1 MFKWSFNGI
10 RRFTLSY
17 KYRYLI
23 SWRFRNCRGENEVAV
38 NNIGGV
44 LMGSK
49 AVELVDCVQA
59 IEDLEEFLNLGA
71 STSRT
76 AGGEICLSPNFLNY
90 FGNGVFKG

>member
-1 MFKWSFNGI
+1 MAK
-10 RRFTLSY
+10 
-17 KYRYLI
+17 
-23 SWRFRNCRGENEVAV
+23 NEVSV

-44 LMGSK
+44 SKGSK
-49 AVELVDCVQA
+49 AVELVDCVLA